1 MTEET
6 TPSVEEIKAR
16 LKVEVPV
23 EEEEVAKADAQAP
36 DISEELREFGKQFAD
51 TIRTAWNSTERQR
64 LETELRD
71 GMRSF
76 ADEVDKAIQE
86 IKKSPAADRVK
97 TEATQVREKVQTS
110 DVGNKA
116 RTGVAQGLQ
125 ALSEQLA
132 KLAERFTPVEKP
144 VADAEEESAE

>member
-23 EEEEVAKADAQAP
+23 EEEEVTKAEAQNP
-36 DISEELREFGKQFAD
+36 DVAEELREFGKQFAD

-86 IKKSPAADRVK
+86 IRKSPAADRVK
-97 TEATQVREKVQTS
+97 TEAVNVREKVESS
-110 DVGNKA
+110 DVGYKA
-116 RTGVAQGLQ
+116 RFGVASGLQ
-125 ALSEQLA
+125 SLSEQLA
-132 KLAERFTPVEKP
+132 KLAERFTPAEKP
-144 VADAEEESAE
+144 VPDVEEETTE

>member
-1 MTEET
+1 MTEEP

-23 EEEEVAKADAQAP
+23 EEEEITKADVQSP
-36 DISEELREFGKQFAD
+36 DVAEELREFGKQFAD
-51 TIRTAWNSTERQR
+51 TIRTAWNSAERQR

-86 IKKSPAADRVK
+86 IRKSPAADRVK
-97 TEATQVREKVQTS
+97 SEAEYVRERVEIS
-110 DVGNKA
+110 DVGHKA
-116 RTGVAQGLQ
+116 RAGVATGLQ
-125 ALSEQLA
+125 RLSEQLA

-144 VADAEEESAE
+144 VAEEENAE

>member
-23 EEEEVAKADAQAP
+23 EEDEVTKADVQTP
-36 DISEELREFGKQFAD
+36 DVTAELREFGKQFAD
-51 TIRTAWNSTERQR
+51 TIRSAWNSAERQR

-86 IKKSPAADRVK
+86 IRKSPAADRVK
-97 TEATQVREKVQTS
+97 TEAAHMREKVQSS
-110 DVGNKA
+110 DVGQKT

-132 KLAERFTPVEKP
+132 MLAERFTPVEK
-144 VADAEEESAE
+144 AASEEETAE

>member
-23 EEEEVAKADAQAP
+23 EEEEVTKAEAQNP
-36 DISEELREFGKQFAD
+36 DVTEELREFGKQFAD
-51 TIRTAWNSTERQR
+51 TIRSAWNSTERQR

-86 IKKSPAADRVK
+86 IKKSPAAERVK
-97 TEATQVREKVQTS
+97 TEAVHVREKVETS
-110 DVGNKA
+110 DVGHKA
-116 RTGVAQGLQ
+116 RAGVATGLQ
-125 ALSEQLA
+125 RLSEQLA
-132 KLAERFTPVEKP
+132 RLAERFTPVEKS
-144 VADAEEESAE
+144 AFEEESNQ